1 MSTSAPDVRLRACF
15 QDIRPRLDGLPTEAL
30 ARKSGFLK
38 RKPRKIPIPALTAA
52 LAALGAE
59 THLTL
64 ERVVAAI
71 RLAAD
76 ETYTKQAF
84 HERLT
89 PAIAE
94 FLTLV
99 AAATRH
105 GWTHRPLD
113 FQLVKSAWRRSGRQ
127 SPGRRRF
134 RLAASRRRSWPS
146 G

>member
-38 RKPRKIPIPALTAA
+38 RKPRKIPIPDLTAA

-99 AAATRH
+99 AAALL
-105 GWTHRPLD
+105 P
-113 FQLVKSAWRRSGRQ
+113 SAAGAAGQ
-127 SPGRRRF
+127 PGRAQLF
-134 RLAASRRRSWPS
+134 CLVSNCHWL